1 MPAPSWRRIF
11 WHSEHSRVAYPTPE
25 DFLYAIA
32 AYLRQELVIKL
43 IVLGCDYIQLDAPNY
58 APCRCLLWIGV
69 PIACGLIETIICLS
83 GLVSSPQSGFVA
95 SQLWQQYSLA
105 TGEPSG

>member
-1 MPAPSWRRIF
+1 
-11 WHSEHSRVAYPTPE
+11 VAYPTPE

-43 IVLGCDYIQLDAPNY
+43 IVLGCDYIQLDALNY

-69 PIACGLIETIICLS
+69 RIACGLIEIIICLS